1 MLHVGTIMSMT
12 SQEFRAIWTSR
23 GKFINVPNK
32 INSWMCLCQIY
43 SRYLISSK
51 WKLPSILSWLQSASV
66 AKSPRNYVDSKRI
79 KCDDDRFPWSHLLSA
94 TSLAKS
100 SNPKARHMI
109 CIWFTHAH
117 QNFQRATPSHPLPT
131 ATFFTGGA
139 RKLTRSG
146 RRWCPWTSSLWRWLR
161 SIH

>member
-1 MLHVGTIMSMT
+1 MSMT
-12 SQEFRAIWTSR
+12 SQEFRAIWTST
-23 GKFINVPNK
+23 GKFMHVPNN

-66 AKSPRNYVDSKRI
+66 AKSPQNYVDSKWF
-79 KCDDDRFPWSHLLSA
+79 KCDNFYRFPSMSHLPSA
-94 TSLAKS
+94 TSLAS

-131 ATFFTGGA
+131 AAFFTGGA
-139 RKLTRSG
+139 RKLTRSS
-146 RRWCPWTSSLWRWLR
+146 RRWCPWTSLPWWLPFC
-161 SIH
+161 IVFY